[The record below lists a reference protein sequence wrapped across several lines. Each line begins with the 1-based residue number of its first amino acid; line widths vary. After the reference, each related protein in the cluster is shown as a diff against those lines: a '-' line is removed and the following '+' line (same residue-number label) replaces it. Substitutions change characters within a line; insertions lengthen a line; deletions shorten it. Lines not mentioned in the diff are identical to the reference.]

1 MVKMNNLAKIV
12 ILMNLNN
19 LLIKYNLIKLLEER
33 LVAVIF
39 DRKLLVILWSLIK
52 IKKGKLKEEL
62 LLLIKEFKVFW
73 QEILLIKPKSL

>member
-52 IKKGKLKEEL
+52 MKKGKLKEEL